1 MFWRVFAGGILGGAL
16 SACRSCTTTLAAS
29 APTLDIILDPSK
41 DVVPVRCVIV
51 GGGYAG
57 AKLAYMFDSMFD
69 VTLIDEKNYY
79 ELTNDIIPILA
90 NPWCELNEEACRRL
104 LILHRYYLKRA
115 NVVTGTVDGVDDEA
129 VTLRDGR
136 RVPYNL
142 LFVAPG
148 ERKPFPFATKQRT
161 IAGRVQELRHFN
173 EFLGTCKKVAVL
185 GGGPVGTSLAFDLAC
200 NRPDLQVHLYHSKS
214 ELIPALPTTSR
225 KYALDTLQRQKNLS
239 LHLCTSVTD
248 VDAYDANGQRI
259 DTHPSSPSLF
269 SRLLL
274 APFSK
279 PPLEPS
285 HFTVRYDK
293 MHFLPAPQQSIV
305 SQVYFGRREPQLSGD
320 AVEFSGVEEGF
331 DYVFSTIGDT
341 PRPIQTG
348 KGRSNSLT
356 EHEAPDG
363 HYRVSTLMQLY
374 GHPNIWAPGR
384 CGNLPWVRSYGS
396 SDVQV
401 RTIFR
406 GLNSVIHNPTER
418 FLHSRDGVNPQR
430 MAIPRLLVRLGNND
444 AVGATPWS
452 GGMVGLSAFHEFMQD
467 RNHLVKEFQQPIF
480 YKQQDPSKVKQRIS
494 NWAAHELTDIVDF
507 SHC

>member
-1 MFWRVFAGGILGGAL
+1 MFWRLFACGVVGGVF
-16 SACRSCTTTLAAS
+16 SACRSGTTTTLAAA
-29 APTLDIILDPSK
+29 APTLDLVLDPSK
-41 DVVPVRCVIV
+41 DVVPVRCVIL

-57 AKLAYMFDSMFD
+57 SKLAYLFDSMFD

-79 ELTNDIIPILA
+79 ELTNDVIPILA
-90 NPWCELNEEACRRL
+90 NPWSELNEEACRRL
-104 LILHRYYLKRA
+104 LILHRYYLRRS
-115 NVVTGTVDGVDDEA
+115 NVLTGTVDGVDEEA

-136 RVPYNL
+136 RVPYDL

-148 ERKPFPFATKQRT
+148 ERKPFPFSTKQRT

-173 EFLGTCKKVAVL
+173 QFLGTCKKVAVV
-185 GGGPVGTSLAFDLAC
+185 GGGPVGTSLAMDLARC
-200 NRPDLQVHLYHSKS
+200 RPGLEVHLYHSKA
-214 ELIPALPTTSR
+214 ELIPTLPTTSR
-225 KYALDTLQRQKNLS
+225 KYAQNALQEQKNLS
-239 LHLCTSVTD
+239 LRLCTRVTNIIGWD
-248 VDAYDANGQRI
+248 EGGKRI
-259 DTHPSSPSLF
+259 DATRTSIF
-269 SRLLL
+269 SRLLRFSNSPPEL
-274 APFSK
+274 AR
-279 PPLEPS
+279 
-285 HFTVRYDK
+285 FTVQYDK
-293 MHFLPAPQQSIV
+293 LHVTPAPQQSIV
-305 SQVYFGRREPQLSGD
+305 SQAYFGRREPQLSGTTI
-320 AVEFSGVEEGF
+320 ESSGEDEY
-331 DYVFSTIGDT
+331 DYVFSTIGDV

-348 KGRSNSLT
+348 NRRRNILK

-384 CGNLPWVRSYGS
+384 CNNLPWVRGYGS
-396 SDVQV
+396 SDVQA

-406 GLNSVIHNPTER
+406 ALNSVVHNPTER
-418 FLHSRDGVNPQR
+418 FLFSRDGVQPQR

-480 YKQQDPSKVKQRIS
+480 YKQQDPVKVKQRIS
-494 NWAAHELTDIVDF
+494 NWAAHEITDIVDF